1 MRLGLLDLQ
10 SDAAKNRLQFWA
22 LGSEPLNARSRD
34 LNCKR
39 MRLAGLRSGGG
50 VFVELGVVGHVA
62 ALPIVA
68 G

>member
-39 MRLAGLRSGGG
+39 MRLDARRSGGG